1 MEHVCELTGI
11 CKQYRSRK
19 TVHEVLHDVSMT
31 LDAGEVFGFIGPNG
45 AGKTTLLRIMC
56 GLARPTQGKV
66 TILGTDLTA
75 RNAQLP
81 TGIGVLVEYPSFIPE
96 LTGRRNL
103 QLLAS
108 IRGVIGLPEVDA
120 TMELM
125 GLDPANKTPAG
136 RYSLGM
142 RQRLGLAQAIM
153 EKPRLLLLDE
163 PTNGLDPQ
171 GVAELRSYIRH
182 LADQGVAI
190 FLASH
195 LLNEVEQVCDRVAIV
210 KQGHVLR
217 QMSKNDPVPYRGF
230 DLQVSGA
237 KDWSLV
243 QQWAAQHQAT
253 LSQKDGVQGGMVGT
267 AVPVPAALRDLVQ
280 AGVSIES
287 ITPDRDTLETT
298 FLQAIQ
304 EEKK

>member
-1 MEHVCELTGI
+1 
-11 CKQYRSRK
+11 
-19 TVHEVLHDVSMT
+19 
-31 LDAGEVFGFIGPNG
+31 
-45 AGKTTLLRIMC
+45 
-56 GLARPTQGKV
+56 
-66 TILGTDLTA
+66 
-75 RNAQLP
+75 
-81 TGIGVLVEYPSFIPE
+81 
-96 LTGRRNL
+96 
-103 QLLAS
+103 
-108 IRGVIGLPEVDA
+108 
-120 TMELM
+120 
-125 GLDPANKTPAG
+125 
-136 RYSLGM
+136 M

-230 DLQVSGA
+230 SLQVSDA

-280 AGVSIES
+280 AGASIES

>member
-1 MEHVCELTGI
+1 VEHVCEI
-11 CKQYRSRK
+11 VDVCKEYGSRRNR
-19 TVHEVLHDVSMT
+19 HEVLHDVSMS

-56 GLARPTQGKV
+56 GLVHPTRGKV
-66 TILGTDLTA
+66 LILGTDLTA
-75 RNAQLP
+75 RDARLP
-81 TGIGVLVEYPSFIPE
+81 AGIGVLVEYPSFIPE

-120 TMELM
+120 TMKLM

-171 GVAELRSYIRH
+171 GVAELRTHIRH

-195 LLNEVEQVCDRVAIV
+195 LLNEVEQVCDHVAIV

-217 QMSKNDPVPYRGF
+217 QMSKDDPIPYHGF
-230 DLQVSGA
+230 DLQVSA
-237 KDWSLV
+237 ANDWSLV

-253 LSQKDGVQGGMVGT
+253 LAQKEGTQSGTVST
-267 AVPVPAALRDLVQ
+267 AVSVPDALRDLIR

-304 EEKK
+304 EEK

>member
-1 MEHVCELTGI
+1 
-11 CKQYRSRK
+11 
-19 TVHEVLHDVSMT
+19 
-31 LDAGEVFGFIGPNG
+31 
-45 AGKTTLLRIMC
+45 
-56 GLARPTQGKV
+56 
-66 TILGTDLTA
+66 
-75 RNAQLP
+75 
-81 TGIGVLVEYPSFIPE
+81 VEYPSFIPE

-103 QLLAS
+103 ELLAS

-171 GVAELRSYIRH
+171 GVAELRTHIRH

-195 LLNEVEQVCDRVAIV
+195 LLNEVEQVCDHVAIV

-217 QMSKNDPVPYRGF
+217 QMSKDDPVPYHGF
-230 DLQVSGA
+230 SLQVTDI

-243 QQWAAQHQAT
+243 RQWADRHQAALT
-253 LSQKDGVQGGMVGT
+253 WKDGGQEGTVTT

-280 AGVSIES
+280 AGVGIEA

-304 EEKK
+304 EEK

>member
-1 MEHVCELTGI
+1 MGHICELTGI
-11 CKQYRSRK
+11 CKQYRSHK

-56 GLARPTQGKV
+56 GLAHPTKGKV
-66 TILGTDLTA
+66 KVLGTDLTV

-125 GLDPANKTPAG
+125 GLDPGNKTPAG

-171 GVAELRSYIRH
+171 GVAELRTHIRY

-195 LLNEVEQVCDRVAIV
+195 LLNEVEQVCDHVAIV

-217 QMSKNDPVPYRGF
+217 QMSKNDPVPYHGF
-230 DLQVSGA
+230 DLQVSAAG
-237 KDWSLV
+237 DWSLV

-253 LSQKDGVQGGMVGT
+253 LMQKEGMQGGTVAT
-267 AVPVPAALRDLVQ
+267 AIPVPAALRDLVQ

-304 EEKK
+304 EETK